1 MTQPQPACAVAIPAM
16 PRPSTPRPSTPRPN
30 MPRPTMP
37 APLHPWHERLP
48 DPDLR
53 PRLLPGSVRPQ
64 AIRMPPSPS
73 RH

>member
-1 MTQPQPACAVAIPAM
+1 MTQPQPACAVAMPAL
-16 PRPSTPRPSTPRPN
+16 PRPTTPRPTKH
-30 MPRPTMP
+30 RPTTP
-37 APLHPWHERLP
+37 VPLHPWHERLP

-64 AIRMPPSPS
+64 AIRVPPSPS